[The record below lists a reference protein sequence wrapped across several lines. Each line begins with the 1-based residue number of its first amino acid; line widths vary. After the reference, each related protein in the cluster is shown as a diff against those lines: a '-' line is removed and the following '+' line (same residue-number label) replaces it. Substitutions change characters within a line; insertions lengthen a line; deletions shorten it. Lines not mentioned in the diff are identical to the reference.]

1 LTQLA
6 IWFILLYALIILA
19 GGIFG
24 YVKASSKASLISG
37 IGSGVALA
45 LVWGLSSTSPLWGLG
60 LASLIA
66 HILLVVFVIRFIRTR
81 KVMPAA
87 VMAGLSLAFALFFT
101 ITCLQLVLGGF

>member
-1 LTQLA
+1 LIQLA
-6 IWFILLYALIILA
+6 IWFILLYALIIVA

-37 IGSGVALA
+37 LGSGVALLA
-45 LVWGLSSTSPLWGLG
+45 IWFVGLNTPIWGLG

-66 HILLVVFVIRFIRTR
+66 HILLVVFVVRYIRTR

-87 VMAGLSLAFALFFT
+87 AMAGLSLVFALLFT
-101 ITCLQLVLGGF
+101 ITCVQLVFGS